1 MNELT
6 KKMLADAIVDTG
18 GVVTSVARK
27 LDIARGTVYT
37 NLRKW
42 NLKPAVDDAR
52 EKLKDEAEIC
62 IREAIVIHKNWNAAK
77 WHLDRLG
84 QDRGYGTQITFKS
97 VDSADLELADKLLDD
112 SKFRETHES
121 KAIN

>member
-18 GVVTSVARK
+18 GVVTSAARK

-37 NLRKW
+37 YMRKW

-52 EKLKDEAEIC
+52 AKLKDEAEIC
-62 IREAIVIHKNWNAAK
+62 IREAIVTHKNWNAAK
-77 WHLDRLG
+77 WYLDRQA
-84 QDRGYGTQITFKS
+84 QDRGYGTQITLKQTIP
-97 VDSADLELADKLLDD
+97 DKDMDEIRAALNGDFIAEH
-112 SKFRETHES
+112 KP
-121 KAIN
+121 IQ